1 MSRPNIVFRFLLFP
15 LGAALLIAA
24 GLFQEG
30 TALTAQLQATAV
42 ATLSPLER
50 LAEPTLPAAPSQA
63 DRGAQTYWLMC
74 LPCHGD
80 HGQGLTAEFRET
92 YPPEEQYCWERGCHG
107 ERPYDSGFKLPMQ
120 IPALIGPQAALGK
133 FTTAATLQAYIK
145 AAMPYWKPGSL
156 TEEESW
162 LVTAFLLREN
172 GIQWN
177 EKLDASN
184 ADQILLSPGGSP
196 PTPTPE
202 LVAETRVL
210 QTRPIHS
217 GWILAL
223 AAVVIIFVVAVAL
236 RRRSTD

>member
-1 MSRPNIVFRFLLFP
+1 
-15 LGAALLIAA
+15 
-24 GLFQEG
+24 
-30 TALTAQLQATAV
+30 
-42 ATLSPLER
+42 
-50 LAEPTLPAAPSQA
+50 
-63 DRGAQTYWLMC
+63 
-74 LPCHGD
+74 
-80 HGQGLTAEFRET
+80 
-92 YPPEEQYCWERGCHG
+92 
-107 ERPYDSGFKLPMQ
+107 
-120 IPALIGPQAALGK
+120 
-133 FTTAATLQAYIK
+133 LQAYIK

-196 PTPTPE
+196 LTPTPE

-210 QTRPIHS
+210 QTRPILS